1 MKVAKG
7 LPKNALLEAKFIEYR
22 IVSTKILGRDL
33 VRTVVVAVLRRRVV
47 FGEDT
52 QMSHLFHLKGLFKFD
67 IGELQRDSQDAV
79 SGTCSAGAPI

>member
-1 MKVAKG
+1 MKVAAG
-7 LPKNALLEAKFIEYR
+7 LPKNAILEAKFIEY
-22 IVSTKILGRDL
+22 SKYQILARDL
-33 VRTVVVAVLRRRVV
+33 VRTLVVAVLRRRVV

-67 IGELQRDSQDAV
+67 IGELQQDSQDAV